1 MRCLRSLS
9 PPANKSVSY
18 KPARE
23 GVASGEGTLSD
34 WAVVW
39 VVHVIEV
46 QLSVCCVLSV
56 SVRRSWISTHWIFFS
71 VLFFSSCAKVEF
83 NRSGG
88 KKSSNEKG
96 GMRWLIGIFWD
107 NWKGKR
113 EKILK

>member
-56 SVRRSWISTHWIFFS
+56 SVRRSWISTHWIFF
-71 VLFFSSCAKVEF
+71 LFYFFPPVRKLNLIEAE
-83 NRSGG
+83 G

-96 GMRWLIGIFWD
+96 GMRWLIGIFW
-107 NWKGKR
+107 G
-113 EKILK
+113 

>member
-9 PPANKSVSY
+9 SPANKRGSY

-23 GVASGEGTLSD
+23 GVASCEGALSD

-39 VVHVIEV
+39 VVHVREV

-56 SVRRSWISTHWIFFS
+56 SVRRHGFLHTIFFLLFNS
-71 VLFFSSCAKVEF
+71 NFFSLSLSLSAKVEF

-88 KKSSNEKG
+88 EKE
-96 GMRWLIGIFWD
+96 F
-107 NWKGKR
+107 
-113 EKILK
+113 E